1 MMSMRVLIAD
11 DETVQ
16 RMDLKDMLTAQGYQV
31 VGEAS
36 DGASALMQA
45 RQFRPD
51 VVILDIRMPEMD
63 GLAAARAITQEE
75 IAPVVLLSAFGD
87 LPLVEQAKEAGVV
100 SYLVKPLR
108 EAEVTPALD
117 VAVARSQE
125 MRTLK
130 KEVDTLTE
138 RLATQTLVARA
149 KGILMQ
155 KLGLSEAEA
164 YRKIQKASMNSRKS
178 MQGIAE
184 AIILASD
191 MEIDEE

>member
-1 MMSMRVLIAD
+1 MSTRVLIAD

-16 RMDLKDMLTAQGYQV
+16 RMDLKDMLTAQGYHV

-36 DGASALMQA
+36 DGASAVMQA

-63 GLAAARAITQEE
+63 GLTAARTIAAEE

-87 LPLVEQAKEAGVV
+87 LPLVELAKEAGVA

-108 EAEVTPALD
+108 ESEVTPALD
-117 VAVARSQE
+117 VAIARSQQ

-130 KEVDTLTE
+130 KQVNTLADQLTTRTMVE
-138 RLATQTLVARA
+138 RA

-155 KLGLSEAEA
+155 KLDISEPDA

-178 MQGIAE
+178 MREMAE
-184 AIILASD
+184 AIILAND
-191 MEIDEE
+191 MDVEE

>member
-1 MMSMRVLIAD
+1 MSTRVLIAD

-16 RMDLKDMLTAQGYQV
+16 RMDLKDILTAQGYHV
-31 VGEAS
+31 VGEAG
-36 DGASALMQA
+36 DGASAVMQA

-63 GLAAARAITQEE
+63 GITAARTITEEE

-87 LPLVEQAKEAGVV
+87 LPLVEQAKEAGVT

-108 EAEVTPALD
+108 ESEVTPALN
-117 VAVARSQE
+117 VAIARSQQ
-125 MRTLK
+125 MRTIK
-130 KEVDTLTE
+130 KQVDTLSNQLTTRTMVE
-138 RLATQTLVARA
+138 RA

-155 KLGLSEAEA
+155 KLGITEPDA

-178 MQGIAE
+178 MREMAE
-184 AIILASD
+184 AIILAND
-191 MEIDEE
+191 MDIEEE

>member
-1 MMSMRVLIAD
+1 MSTRVLIAD

-16 RMDLKDMLTAQGYQV
+16 RMDLKDILTAQGYHV

-36 DGASALMQA
+36 DGASAVMQA

-63 GLAAARAITQEE
+63 GLTAARTIAQEE

-87 LPLVEQAKEAGVV
+87 MPLVEQAKEAGVV

-108 EAEVTPALD
+108 ESEVTPALD
-117 VAVARSQE
+117 VAIARSQE
-125 MRTLK
+125 MRVVK
-130 KEVDTLTE
+130 KQVDTLAE
-138 RLATQTLVARA
+138 QLATRAMVTRA

-155 KLGLSEAEA
+155 KLG
-164 YRKIQKASMNSRKS
+164 I
-178 MQGIAE
+178 
-184 AIILASD
+184 
-191 MEIDEE
+191 

>member
-1 MMSMRVLIAD
+1 MSTRVLIAD

-16 RMDLKDMLTAQGYQV
+16 RMDLKDILTAQGYQV

-36 DGASALMQA
+36 DGASAVMQA

-63 GLAAARAITQEE
+63 GLTAARAIAQEE

-117 VAVARSQE
+117 VAIARSQE
-125 MRTLK
+125 MRVLK
-130 KEVDTLTE
+130 KRVDTLDEQLTT
-138 RLATQTLVARA
+138 RAMVVRA
-149 KGILMQ
+149 KSILMQ
-155 KLGLSEAEA
+155 KLDLSEKEA

-178 MQGIAE
+178 MREMAE
-184 AIILASD
+184 AVIIASEMD
-191 MEIDEE
+191 IEE

>member
-1 MMSMRVLIAD
+1 MSTRVLIAD

-31 VGEAS
+31 VGEAG
-36 DGASALMQA
+36 DGVSAVTQA

-63 GLAAARAITQEE
+63 GLTAARTITEEE

-87 LPLVEQAKEAGVV
+87 LPLVEQAKEAGVA

-108 EAEVTPALD
+108 ESEVTPALD
-117 VAVARSQE
+117 VALARSQQ
-125 MRTLK
+125 MRALK
-130 KEVDTLTE
+130 KQVGTLTNQ
-138 RLATQTLVARA
+138 LATRTTVERA

-155 KLGLSEAEA
+155 KLGISEPDA

-178 MQGIAE
+178 MREMAE
-184 AIILASD
+184 AIILAND
-191 MEIDEE
+191 MEIEE

>member
-1 MMSMRVLIAD
+1 MSTRVLIAD

-36 DGASALMQA
+36 DGASAVTQA
-45 RQFRPD
+45 RQYRPD
-51 VVILDIRMPEMD
+51 VIILDIRMPEMD
-63 GLAAARAITQEE
+63 GLAAARTIAEEE
-75 IAPVVLLSAFGD
+75 IAPVVLLTAFGD

-108 EAEVTPALD
+108 ESEVTPALD
-117 VAVARSQE
+117 VAIARSQE
-125 MRTLK
+125 MRVLK
-130 KEVDTLTE
+130 KDVDALTE
-138 RLATQTLVARA
+138 RLTTQKVVARA
-149 KGILMQ
+149 KGALMQ
-155 KLGLSEAEA
+155 KLNVPEKEA

-178 MQGIAE
+178 MREIAE

-191 MEIDEE
+191 LELEEE

>member
-1 MMSMRVLIAD
+1 MSTRVLIAD

-16 RMDLKDMLTAQGYQV
+16 RMDLKDILTAQGYHV

-36 DGASALMQA
+36 DGASAVMQA

-63 GLAAARAITQEE
+63 GLTAARTIAQEE

-87 LPLVEQAKEAGVV
+87 MPLVEQAKEAGVV

-108 EAEVTPALD
+108 ESEVTPALD
-117 VAVARSQE
+117 VAIARSQE
-125 MRTLK
+125 MRVLK
-130 KEVDTLTE
+130 KQVDTLAE
-138 RLATQTLVARA
+138 QLATRAMVTRA

-155 KLGLSEAEA
+155 KLGISEPEA

-178 MQGIAE
+178 MREMAE

-191 MEIDEE
+191 MDIEEE

>member
-1 MMSMRVLIAD
+1 MSTRVLIAD

-31 VGEAS
+31 VGEAG
-36 DGASALMQA
+36 DGVSAVTQA

-63 GLAAARAITQEE
+63 GLTAARTITEEE

-87 LPLVEQAKEAGVV
+87 LPLVEQAKEAGVA

-108 EAEVTPALD
+108 ESEVTPALD
-117 VAVARSQE
+117 VALARSQQ
-125 MRTLK
+125 MRALK
-130 KEVDTLTE
+130 KQVGTLTNQ
-138 RLATQTLVARA
+138 LATRTTVERA

-155 KLGLSEAEA
+155 KLGISEPDA
-164 YRKIQKASMNSRKS
+164 YRKIQKA
-178 MQGIAE
+178 
-184 AIILASD
+184 
-191 MEIDEE
+191 

>member
-1 MMSMRVLIAD
+1 MSTRVLIAD

-31 VGEAS
+31 VGEAG
-36 DGASALMQA
+36 DGASAVMQA

-51 VVILDIRMPEMD
+51 VIILDIRMPEMD
-63 GLAAARAITQEE
+63 GITAARTIAEEE

-87 LPLVEQAKEAGVV
+87 LPLVEQAKEAGVA

-108 EAEVTPALD
+108 ESEVTPALN
-117 VAVARSQE
+117 VAIARSQQ
-125 MRTLK
+125 MRSLK
-130 KEVDTLTE
+130 KQVDTLSDQ
-138 RLATQTLVARA
+138 LATRTMVERA

-155 KLGLSEAEA
+155 KLGISEPDA

-178 MQGIAE
+178 MRDMAE
-184 AIILASD
+184 AIILAND
-191 MEIDEE
+191 MDIEE

>member
-1 MMSMRVLIAD
+1 MSTRVLIAD

-16 RMDLKDMLTAQGYQV
+16 RMDLKDILTAQGYHV

-36 DGASALMQA
+36 DGASAVMQA

-63 GLAAARAITQEE
+63 GLTAARTIAQEE

-87 LPLVEQAKEAGVV
+87 MPLVEQAKEAGVV

-108 EAEVTPALD
+108 ESEVTPALD
-117 VAVARSQE
+117 VAIARSQE
-125 MRTLK
+125 MRVVK
-130 KEVDTLTE
+130 KQVDTLAE
-138 RLATQTLVARA
+138 QLATRAMVTRA

-155 KLGLSEAEA
+155 KLGISEPEA

-178 MQGIAE
+178 MREMAE

-191 MEIDEE
+191 MDIEEE